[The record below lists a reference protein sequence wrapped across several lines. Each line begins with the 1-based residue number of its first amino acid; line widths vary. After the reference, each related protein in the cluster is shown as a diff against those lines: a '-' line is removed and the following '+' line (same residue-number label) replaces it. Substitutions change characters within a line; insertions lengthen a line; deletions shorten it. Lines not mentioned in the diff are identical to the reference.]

1 MKKLTVI
8 CLTALSLGLSGIAAA
23 DSVSLVVECKLKE
36 GKTREEAQ
44 ALNGKWL
51 KWARSVAGTDEIT
64 SAYAVQQVGDFG
76 SFSWVD
82 TYPDLIAWAKVAEAD
97 LEEDDPELDAAFD
110 DLADCSSSRLWRVDP
125 TAAAK

>member
-8 CLTALSLGLSGIAAA
+8 CLTALFLAVSGVAVA

-36 GKTREEAQ
+36 GKTKEDAQ
-44 ALNGKWL
+44 LLNGKWL

-64 SAYAVQQVGDFG
+64 SAYAVQQVGDYG

-97 LEEDDPELDAAFD
+97 LEDDDPELDAAFE